1 MVIDYMDKTLDLA
14 RRLLK
19 AAQYIV
25 DLKDIDLVAPICSD
39 ISIAI
44 ELCLQSLLLTDGVQD
59 IESCSTVMLVGTLA
73 ARGYSIDKWLMQYAE
88 ELDSWKTGVLLSVD
102 PVMCIDG
109 PRKGQELLEY
119 CKSLDAK

>member
-109 PRKGQELLEY
+109 LRKGQELLEY

>member
-88 ELDSWKTGVLLSVD
+88 ELDSWKTGVFLSVD

-109 PRKGQELLEY
+109 LRKGQELLEY

>member
-1 MVIDYMDKTLDLA
+1 MNKTLDLA
-14 RRLLK
+14 RRFLK

-109 PRKGQELLEY
+109 LRKGQELLEY